1 MTSISLSYWII
12 KATHCISLRRMILC
26 LSYLVLTIVKTILF
40 SLKLLSSPWP
50 SYSLSLQLSPS
61 VAIVLFC
68 LNLLLSLLFSSSKDL
83 TTFCTTQH
91 QFAFF
96 FNQYPQIDHF
106 TVVCLV
112 AWLLSES
119 EAGVDLVL
127 IETSLL
133 FLCKSLLISM
143 RAAH

>member
-1 MTSISLSYWII
+1 MSE
-12 KATHCISLRRMILC
+12 
-26 LSYLVLTIVKTILF
+26 
-40 SLKLLSSPWP
+40 
-50 SYSLSLQLSPS
+50 
-61 VAIVLFC
+61 
-68 LNLLLSLLFSSSKDL
+68 LFSSYYCQNHIIFIKVVIISMAIIF
-83 TTFCTTQH
+83 TVIATFSFPCHRLVLLKSIAVIITFFIKGFDYLLH
-91 QFAFF
+91 NSASIGLF

-119 EAGVDLVL
+119 EAGVDVVL